1 MITETQIAVPALTAE
16 TMPKPSAIEEE
27 MTTLPNT
34 EVKSA
39 EEIQN
44 EQIINFLTEEPLDED
59 EEVNGVDMDT
69 LGGGNQQEVE
79 SKAVELPQPQGIHV
93 LVDDSATFRGG
104 AKPQE
109 EAPHVLSE
117 APHPV
122 GISIWKGRDMFRN
135 QDKSWPLQLF
145 YVFVI
150 NYHSLLLCVR

>member
-1 MITETQIAVPALTAE
+1 MSTETQIAVP
-16 TMPKPSAIEEE
+16 MPKPSAVEEE
-27 MTTLPNT
+27 MTTEPNT

-39 EEIQN
+39 EEIQS
-44 EQIINFLTEEPLDED
+44 EQIINFLTEEPLEED

-69 LGGGNQQEVE
+69 LVDCNQQEVE

-93 LVDDSATFRGG
+93 LVHDLATFRGG

-122 GISIWKGRDMFRN
+122 GISI
-135 QDKSWPLQLF
+135 
-145 YVFVI
+145 
-150 NYHSLLLCVR
+150 

>member
-44 EQIINFLTEEPLDED
+44 EQIINFLTEEPLEED
-59 EEVNGVDMDT
+59 EEVNGVDMNT
-69 LGGGNQQEVE
+69 LGCGNQQEVE
-79 SKAVELPQPQGIHV
+79 SKAVELPQPQGIHA
-93 LVDDSATFRGG
+93 LVDDSALFGGG

-109 EAPHVLSE
+109 EEVPCMLPDAPY
-117 APHPV
+117 PV
-122 GISIWKGRDMFRN
+122 GIST
-135 QDKSWPLQLF
+135 
-145 YVFVI
+145 
-150 NYHSLLLCVR
+150 